1 LLPTGRT
8 EEATDGGC
16 LCQVA
21 STLYNAVNE
30 AGLDVTERHPHYSQL
45 PYVQPGLDATVWFGD
60 AYGYGSLDMKFENTT
75 DGFVLLREYVANDG
89 YIYAEVW
96 GRPNGTEVKTWS
108 EPVYRDRNSAKW
120 ITYQTFK
127 KDGEV
132 LFDGVP
138 HKDTYE
144 ALRDKKGKLIPA
156 DSVPIAPVNP

>member
-1 LLPTGRT
+1 
-8 EEATDGGC
+8 
-16 LCQVA
+16 
-21 STLYNAVNE
+21 
-30 AGLDVTERHPHYSQL
+30 
-45 PYVQPGLDATVWFGD
+45 
-60 AYGYGSLDMKFENTT
+60 MKFENTT
-75 DGFVLLREYVANDG
+75 DGFVLLREYVADDG
-89 YIYAEVW
+89 YICGEVW

-132 LFDGVP
+132 LFDGVL

-156 DSVPIAPVNP
+156 DSVPIVPVNP